1 MALFPLFP
9 GVHART
15 LAEHRLE
22 AQSEISGE
30 RLYVE
35 RMAQRPRPE
44 TDTLDVKLRDEVLK
58 KIDQIYADAAKAND
72 TDELDDLTD
81 EAELEGLFAAYLR
94 PLLEITIEG
103 DLIFDQIEGWGIP
116 KSSTDTARRIWDE
129 ATKNGK
135 DRQPEARGAL
145 YAIFAE
151 RDAWEDY
158 LDDYDE
164 TTDKTMRRLFFAI
177 LVLFA
182 VSVFSLHYAVLFP
195 PLLILGISA
204 AGAAGSCGSVMST
217 TPTLDVSKLY
227 AYMRGVFSR
236 IGTGL
241 IATVIG
247 CASLA
252 WIPLSI
258 QSQTFGD
265 MISACT
271 TTPSNSPAATCTSFK
286 MLVLLGVPMLIG
298 YFSEGA
304 LPFFGQRIFGK
315 AGLSP
320 ATPRSKKRKI

>member
-1 MALFPLFP
+1 MAFLSWVP
-9 GVHART
+9 GLHVAT
-15 LAEHRLE
+15 LPERRLE
-22 AQSEISGE
+22 AQSDITRE

-44 TDTLDVKLRDEVLK
+44 TDTFDVKLRDEVLN
-58 KIDQIYADAAKAND
+58 KIDQIYATAAKAND
-72 TDELDDLTD
+72 TDELDDLTAD
-81 EAELEGLFAAYLR
+81 AELQGLFAAYLC
-94 PLLEITIEG
+94 PLAEIKIEG
-103 DLIFDQIEGWGIP
+103 DLIFDQIDGWGIP

-145 YAIFAE
+145 YAILAE

-164 TTDKTMRRLFFAI
+164 TTDKTIRRLFFAI

-182 VSVFSLHYAVLFP
+182 VSVFSLHYAVFFP
-195 PLLILGISA
+195 PLLMLGISA

-217 TPTLDVSKLY
+217 TPTLEVGKLH
-227 AYMRGVFSR
+227 AYVRGVLSR

-247 CASLA
+247 CASRA

-265 MISACT
+265 TISACT
-271 TTPSNSPAATCTSFK
+271 TTPAPRQPQHAQASKCLFCS
-286 MLVLLGVPMLIG
+286 
-298 YFSEGA
+298 A
-304 LPFFGQRIFGK
+304 LRC
-315 AGLSP
+315 
-320 ATPRSKKRKI
+320 